1 MDWQKLLEL
10 VAEYYG
16 EYSAEWT
23 ALAKN
28 GLNAENCYQILRAVP
43 GVSVIV
49 TQVGKVLGYSF
60 SSTAATAAS
69 ASTVTAAAATGSAI
83 ASSGTAATATA
94 TATATAISVPAE
106 MTVAAETATVTATAG
121 ATTATG
127 TIATTAIGT
136 LGWLTA
142 AVAAA
147 GAIGW
152 GVDKALY
159 EANPEYWES
168 LGYMDPSKWAE
179 FLAAEPD
186 NPIGKIVYMLRSDK
200 NDSGETTGTVYVPED
215 VVSYASEYIHKQHTD
230 GKDVVSTGYSPV
242 GVWLV
247 PVSIPV
253 YDSSITDS
261 DTINSA
267 VENILG
273 FVSEINGHTI
283 TDRSEAISLIETDVK
298 THIDS
303 GYKLWDLQ
311 VQQGSNPSSG
321 DAETQLVARFVGSGL
336 SGNIEYGSGTFTGNA
351 TKSLVGVSL
360 DGSYSSS
367 EKQAQSLLTT
377 IENSDV
383 SSAAVITYSLGA
395 DYATGSVINYKM
407 TATANTLGV
416 LQEISFPHATTQ
428 TVSIPSNG
436 SVEIKIVS
444 PQFGDDELSTGKFV
458 DVSGN
463 VLDVPSDNSTV
474 FLMMGSLSAA
484 GVYGW
489 YTRDLGT
496 FHYSSTGGSNSVYV
510 NHYSLNTYS
519 YFGQVTSGTTYSG
532 LTRQQMADKCRSTI
546 AFTSYS
552 TLSAGTTTTYGVTLP
567 NGITWNDFDGV
578 TDSDTM
584 KAKLKELNPDLW
596 DKAITNTFVD
606 ENGDTKTV
614 TYLPSPIPSTD
625 DSGNPTVDPDTDPEY
640 TPDKQPDS
648 SGANEVITGVTDDSD
663 GVNPGD
669 DTPVVTP
676 ISGTADSL
684 YSVYNPTI
692 TQIKD
697 FGKWLWSSDFVDQI
711 LKLFSDPMQAI
722 IGLHRVYVTPVTGS
736 AQNIKVGY
744 LDSGVSSKIVTNQ
757 YVTVDLGSVTLVG
770 KYGNAFDYSSDV
782 YIYLPFLGITR
793 LSTSEVMNSVLGV
806 VYYVDVTTGATL
818 INITVTKNAHTYV
831 AYTYQTNCSEQVPLS
846 SGSYIGIINGVMS
859 LAGSIGAAVA
869 TGGSAIPM
877 VASSALGAMS
887 NGTQI
892 EKSGSLSGNAGA
904 MGGKTPYILRQTKNP
919 IIPSDIS
926 DYQPTSYISAKL
938 STCSGYTEVE
948 DINFTDASG
957 LTDQE
962 LNEIETELKTGV
974 IF

>member
-1 MDWQKLLEL
+1 MDFQKLLYL
-10 VAEYYG
+10 VAQYYG
-16 EYSAEWT
+16 DYSAEW
-23 ALAKN
+23 LAIAKY
-28 GLNAENCYQILRAVP
+28 GLNAENCYQILRSVP
-43 GVSVIV
+43 GVSLLIS
-49 TQVGKVLGYSF
+49 TTGKVLGYSF

-69 ASTVTAAAATGSAI
+69 SSTVTMAAAVGSDLAT
-83 ASSGTAATATA
+83 SGTAATATA
-94 TATATAISVPAE
+94 TATATSIAIPAE
-106 MTVAAETATVTATAG
+106 MTVATETATVTATAG
-121 ATTATG
+121 ATTASG

-147 GAIGW
+147 AAIGW

-186 NPIGKIVYMLRSDK
+186 NPIGKIVYLLKSDK
-200 NDSGETTGTVYVPED
+200 NDSGETTGTLYVPED

-230 GKDVVSTGYSPV
+230 GNDVVSETHEPD

-253 YDSSITDS
+253 YDSSLS
-261 DTINSA
+261 DIDKINSA
-267 VENILG
+267 IENLLN
-273 FVSEINGHTI
+273 FVTTVDGHTI
-283 TDRSEAISLIETDVK
+283 TDRSEAVSVIENSIK
-298 THIDS
+298 GYIDS
-303 GYKLWDLQ
+303 GYKLWSLEFRVDTL
-311 VQQGSNPSSG
+311 
-321 DAETQLVARFVGSGL
+321 DAKFVGSGL
-336 SGNIEYGSGTFTGNA
+336 TGNIEQGEGTFIGNA

-360 DGSYSSS
+360 DGAYSSS
-367 EKQAQSLLTT
+367 VLEEQSRLTSV
-377 IENSDV
+377 ENTDISN
-383 SSAAVITYSLGA
+383 AAVIGYTLGSEL
-395 DYATGSVINYKM
+395 TSGINYKM
-407 TATANTLGV
+407 TATVGDLISLTDV
-416 LQEISFPHATTQ
+416 SFPKNSV
-428 TVSIPSNG
+428 TVSIPTNG

-444 PQFGDDELSTGKFV
+444 PQFGDDGLSTGKFV
-458 DVSGN
+458 DISGN
-463 VLDVPSDNSTV
+463 VLDVPSDNQTA
-474 FLMMGSLSAA
+474 FLLMGSLSSE

-496 FHYSSTGGSNSVYV
+496 FHYSSTGGGNKVYV
-510 NHYSLNTYS
+510 SHYSLNTYS
-519 YFGQVTSGTTYSG
+519 YFGLVTNSRTYSG
-532 LTRQQMADKCRSTI
+532 LTRKQMANMTHHI
-546 AFTSYS
+546 LAFTSYS
-552 TLSAGTTTTYGVTLP
+552 TLSGGTVTTYGITLP
-567 NGITWNDFDGV
+567 GDISWDDFNDV
-578 TDSDTM
+578 TDPDSM
-584 KAKLKELNPDLW
+584 KSKLKELKPDLW
-596 DKAITNTFVD
+596 NKALTNTFVD
-606 ENGDTKTV
+606 ENGDTKTI

-625 DSGNPTVDPDTDPEY
+625 SSGNPIVDPDTDPEY
-640 TPDKQPDS
+640 TPDRQPDS
-648 SGANEVITGVTDDSD
+648 KVASDVIAGVTDGDGD

-692 TQIKD
+692 TQIKE

-770 KYGNAFDYSSDV
+770 KYGNAFDYSSDI

-877 VASSALGAMS
+877 VASSAMGAIS

-919 IIPSDIS
+919 IIPSDIG

-938 STCSGYTEVE
+938 SMCSGYTEVE
-948 DINFTDASG
+948 DVNFTDASNI
-957 LTDQE
+957 TDLE
-962 LNEIETELKTGV
+962 LNEIESLLKTGV